1 MRSISHAIFFTS
13 IVKIIAK
20 SAVTPQISMSTKLI
34 NFPRFTFLKTKDD
47 DDDNEG
53 GNEEIEIMGRRRT
66 KIVLSLKEKD

>member
-1 MRSISHAIFFTS
+1 
-13 IVKIIAK
+13 
-20 SAVTPQISMSTKLI
+20 MSTKLI

-66 KIVLSLKEKD
+66 KIVLSSKEKD